1 MRAAPAL
8 QRFQLDSA
16 SMERPSNPQH
26 FNTVD
31 EPVDLAAIVLG
42 TAGAKSLDDI
52 LHDALRAIRLH
63 LGMDVA
69 FISEFVNGRRVFR
82 HIDTHLD
89 CPPIRVGGSEPLDE
103 SYCQRVLDGRLPELM
118 HNAAMVPAAL
128 ELPATSALPIGAHM
142 SVPIRLRDGRLFG
155 TFCCFSFTADP
166 SLQARDLVMMRVF
179 ADFAGQQIERHLA
192 AERRRSAA
200 RERILAAL
208 DNGLHSI
215 VYQPI
220 YSFSQARIVGLEALS
235 RFGGSSSQPPDAW
248 FKEAIEVGLGE
259 HLEIAAIARALG
271 DLWRIPE
278 GAFLALNISPLH
290 VLSGALARALAGYP
304 LARIAIEITE
314 HVEIPDYAGFAAAVT
329 PLRAQGMKLVVDDAG
344 AGYASFRHIVKL
356 KPDTIKL
363 DMSMTR
369 DIDTD
374 RTRRAL
380 AAALVRFAQDTGSQI
395 VAEGVQTSAELNV
408 LRELGIDTAQG
419 FLLGHPLPLDRLLG
433 LFYPRH

>member
-1 MRAAPAL
+1 
-8 QRFQLDSA
+8 
-16 SMERPSNPQH
+16 MERPSKPQRSP
-26 FNTVD
+26 TLD
-31 EPVDLAAIVLG
+31 KPADLAAILLG
-42 TAGAKSLDDI
+42 TAKAKSLDDI

-69 FISEFVNGRRVFR
+69 FVSEFINGRRVFR

-89 CPPIRVGGSEPLDE
+89 CPPIRVGDSDPLDA
-103 SYCQRVLDGRLPELM
+103 SYCQRVVDGRLPELM
-118 HNAAMVPAAL
+118 QNAALLPAAL
-128 ELPATSALPIGAHM
+128 EIPATSRLPVGAHM

-166 SLQARDLVMMRVF
+166 SLQERDLVMMRVF

-192 AERRRSAA
+192 AERHRSAA
-200 RERILAAL
+200 RERILSAL
-208 DNGLHSI
+208 ANGMHSI

-220 YSFSQARIVGLEALS
+220 YSFSPARIVGVEALS
-235 RFGGSSSQPPDAW
+235 RFAAPPPEPPEVW
-248 FKEAIEVGLGE
+248 FKQAADVGLGE
-259 HLEIAAIARALG
+259 HLEIAAIAAALG
-271 DLWRIPE
+271 DLRRIPA
-278 GAFLALNISPLH
+278 GAYLALNISPAH
-290 VLSGALARALAGYP
+290 VLSGALAHALAGYP

-314 HVEIPDYAGFAAAVT
+314 HVAIPDYAGFAEAVA

-380 AAALVRFAQDTGSQI
+380 AAALIRFAQEIGSRI
-395 VAEGVQTSAELNV
+395 VAEGVQTDAELSV
-408 LRELGIDTAQG
+408 LRELGIDAAQG
-419 FLLGHPLPLDRLLG
+419 YLLAHPLPLDRLLA
-433 LFYPRH
+433 LFQPTH

>member
-1 MRAAPAL
+1 
-8 QRFQLDSA
+8 
-16 SMERPSNPQH
+16 MERPSNPQRSS
-26 FNTVD
+26 TLD
-31 EPVDLAAIVLG
+31 KPTDLAAILLG
-42 TAGAKSLDDI
+42 TAKAKSLDDI

-69 FISEFVNGRRVFR
+69 FVSEFINGRRVFR

-89 CPPIRVGGSEPLDE
+89 CPPIRVGDSDPLDA
-103 SYCQRVLDGRLPELM
+103 SYCQRVVDGRLPELM
-118 HNAAMVPAAL
+118 HNAALLPAAL
-128 ELPATSALPIGAHM
+128 ELPATSRLPVGAHM

-166 SLQARDLVMMRVF
+166 SLQERDLVMMRVF

-200 RERILAAL
+200 RERILSAL
-208 DNGLHSI
+208 ANDMHSI

-220 YSFSQARIVGLEALS
+220 YSFSPARIVGVEALS
-235 RFGGSSSQPPDAW
+235 RFAAPPPEPPEVW
-248 FKEAIEVGLGE
+248 FKQAADVGLGE
-259 HLEIAAIARALG
+259 HLEIAAIASALG
-271 DLWRIPE
+271 DLRRIPA
-278 GAFLALNISPLH
+278 GAYLALNISPAH
-290 VLSGALARALAGYP
+290 VLSGALAHALADYP

-314 HVEIPDYAGFAAAVT
+314 HVAIPDYAGFAEAAA
-329 PLRAQGMKLVVDDAG
+329 PLRAQGMRLVVDDAG
-344 AGYASFRHIVKL
+344 AGYASFRHILKL

-380 AAALVRFAQDTGSQI
+380 AAALIRFAQEIGSRI
-395 VAEGVQTSAELNV
+395 VAEGVQTDAELSV
-408 LRELGIDTAQG
+408 LRELGIDAAQG
-419 FLLGHPLPLDRLLG
+419 YLLGHPLPLDRLLA
-433 LFYPRH
+433 LFQPTH